1 VIEAAKEAVEVG
13 GSVERKK
20 PSGGGKRDGGV
31 DGLLMSLIQVLTFA
45 SGIHIE
51 APTVPTV

>member
-31 DGLLMSLIQVLTFA
+31 DGLLMSLIQVFTLLPE
-45 SGIHIE
+45 SI
-51 APTVPTV
+51 